1 MTHLYV
7 KFQGYNLVDIQ
18 QLASYPALQKLEIP
32 YNQLTGMFITQSRA
46 LVLHVLLGINTP
58 RERFG
63 KNGLPKPSHS
73 FKSMG
78 HQFKGLLCVS

>member
-18 QLASYPALQKLEIP
+18 QLAAYPALQKLEIP

-46 LVLHVLLGINTP
+46 LVLHVLL
-58 RERFG
+58 
-63 KNGLPKPSHS
+63 
-73 FKSMG
+73 
-78 HQFKGLLCVS
+78 